1 MIRVH
6 LSLLVVIYL
15 GLMVGPVLA
24 LWLFNEF
31 RRQRR
36 ERAAFRFVLRC
47 GMCAFEFEDR
57 TETLLPKCP
66 RCSSLTERY
75 PISSL

>member
-1 MIRVH
+1 VIRVD
-6 LSLLVVIYL
+6 LSLLVLIYL
-15 GLMVGPVLA
+15 GLMVGPVLF
-24 LWLFNEF
+24 LWLLNEL

-36 ERAAFRFVLRC
+36 EKAAFRHVLRC
-47 GMCAFEFEDR
+47 GMCSFEFEDR